1 MKSTERAE
9 PLLHGDIYRLL
20 LQIAL
25 LGAEVGDA
33 AATLQIAEVLQH
45 ARPDLPHAR
54 AVLAMGHLNQGH
66 RDEAVRELESTLQA
80 FPDFQLGKALLG
92 VCMKVGGHTGWQHHL
107 DAVIDDGR
115 DEFAVG
121 MACEVLGRPNPASE
135 EARSEAWL
143 SQPSTTHVVWA

>member
-1 MKSTERAE
+1 MKSTERPD
-9 PLLHGDIYRLL
+9 PLIGGDIYRLL

-54 AVLAMGHLNQGH
+54 AVLAMGHLNLGR
-66 RDEAVRELESTLQA
+66 RDEAVRELEATLQQ

-107 DAVIDDGR
+107 DAVSDAGR

-121 MACEVLGRPNPASE
+121 LAG
-135 EARSEAWL
+135 
-143 SQPSTTHVVWA
+143 